1 MPLLA
6 QDFEILSVES
16 LPADMSA
23 REEIKTDHNDRQC
36 ALFRVATQNIAPNQR
51 EGFSFKTDLGSEVV
65 ERASRN
71 GEIWLWVSP
80 GLKYLRIM
88 HGEWG
93 QYELRL
99 QDHVPRVEA
108 LHTYKITIMG
118 TPRKSIYGSLNV
130 ESVPDFS
137 MIFIDGEK
145 VGETPKYFSEILV
158 GTHKV
163 KVAKEGYADYY
174 ETVTI
179 KKGELKQLSAT
190 LSNVSDVSFHCNVNN
205 VRLKIDGEEYR
216 NANGTYKLTYGS
228 HRIEAEVE
236 GYKAFSQT
244 INVNERTLRFDIEMR
259 KNAPTGAICGL
270 FSVSATQQVYFS
282 KGNLQYRA
290 STNTWR
296 FAEHQW
302 DYVGDANSNI
312 SQTYSGWIDLFGW
325 GTSGYNHGAG
335 CYQPWSTSQTKSDY
349 YAYGQSTN
357 NLYDQTG
364 QADWGYNPISN
375 GGDTENTWRTLT
387 HEEWVYVFNTRNTP
401 SGIRYAKAKVN
412 NINGVILLPD
422 DWQSVYYS
430 LSRTNSPKA
439 SFSSNTIT
447 ATQWATLEQHGAV
460 FLPAAGFRYGTS
472 VYDVGSYG
480 NYWSASYSNSYYVA
494 WYVRFSGSRLRPDG
508 YGKRYCGPSVRLV
521 LSPQ

>member
-1 MPLLA
+1 
-6 QDFEILSVES
+6 
-16 LPADMSA
+16 MSF
-23 REEIKTDHNDRQC
+23 TT
-36 ALFRVATQNIAPNQR
+36 LTAP
-51 EGFSFKTDLGSEVV
+51 T
-65 ERASRN
+65 
-71 GEIWLWVSP
+71 
-80 GLKYLRIM
+80 
-88 HGEWG
+88 
-93 QYELRL
+93 
-99 QDHVPRVEA
+99 
-108 LHTYKITIMG
+108 
-118 TPRKSIYGSLNV
+118 
-130 ESVPDFS
+130 
-137 MIFIDGEK
+137 
-145 VGETPKYFSEILV
+145 
-158 GTHKV
+158 
-163 KVAKEGYADYY
+163 
-174 ETVTI
+174 
-179 KKGELKQLSAT
+179 
-190 LSNVSDVSFHCNVNN
+190 
-205 VRLKIDGEEYR
+205 
-216 NANGTYKLTYGS
+216 
-228 HRIEAEVE
+228 
-236 GYKAFSQT
+236 
-244 INVNERTLRFDIEMR
+244 
-259 KNAPTGAICGL
+259 APTGAIDGL
-270 FSVSATQQVYFS
+270 FSVSAIQQVYFS
-282 KGNLQYRA
+282 QGNLQYIGSA
-290 STNTWR
+290 STPYWK
-296 FAEHQW
+296 FADHQW
-302 DYVGDANSNI
+302 DYLGDNGQGSSN
-312 SQTYSGWIDLFGW
+312 QNVDRDLFGW
-325 GTSGYNHGAG
+325 GTSGYNHGAV
-335 CYQPWSTSQTKSDY
+335 CYQPWSTSLTNSDY